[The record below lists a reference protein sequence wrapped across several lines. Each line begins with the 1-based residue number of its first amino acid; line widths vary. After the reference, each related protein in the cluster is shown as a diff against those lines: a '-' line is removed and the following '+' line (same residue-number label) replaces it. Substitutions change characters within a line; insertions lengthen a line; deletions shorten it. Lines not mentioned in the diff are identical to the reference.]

1 MPANPKTQVLEE
13 TMKKESE
20 FIIIRKYPKDW
31 YQYSEQKRK
40 QKEQEFGVA
49 SFLLNNYSPFNRLFK
64 GADILYLED
73 HEGPD
78 FLVYSN
84 EKSSKK
90 LGLEVTDC
98 YLNSENKKSR
108 NIPST
113 VSDLEKICE
122 EVYKDIQKKQNA
134 DSCQNVNYIKATFT
148 HAVMI
153 GQYFNKKELAS
164 ELKDFIINKNRRDG
178 KYICNVEIGYSAAY
192 PNDKLKVFIYSNMAF
207 MVPRICDIVQQQKE
221 TGINNYDPV
230 LQSIAKKEALLTQ
243 YKQRNKYEV
252 HKWWL
257 CINVPQNAYMNP
269 TAYHLPK
276 DFSSKY
282 DKIFLV
288 TRFFYGYGVHLIY
301 ESK

>member
-1 MPANPKTQVLEE
+1 
-13 TMKKESE
+13 MKKESE
-20 FIIIRKYPKDW
+20 FVIKRKYPKDW
-31 YQYSEQKRK
+31 DQYSEQKRN
-40 QKEQEFGVA
+40 QKEQEFGIA
-49 SFLLNNYSPFNRLFK
+49 SFLLNNYSPFNHLFK

-90 LGLEVTDC
+90 LGLEITDC

-153 GQYFNKKELAS
+153 GQYFNKKELSS
-164 ELKDFIINKNRRDG
+164 ELKDFIINKNRHNG
-178 KYICNVEIGYSAAY
+178 KYIYT
-192 PNDKLKVFIYSNMAF
+192 M
-207 MVPRICDIVQQQKE
+207 
-221 TGINNYDPV
+221 
-230 LQSIAKKEALLTQ
+230 
-243 YKQRNKYEV
+243 
-252 HKWWL
+252 
-257 CINVPQNAYMNP
+257 
-269 TAYHLPK
+269 
-276 DFSSKY
+276 SK
-282 DKIFLV
+282 
-288 TRFFYGYGVHLIY
+288 
-301 ESK
+301 